1 MKSKIS
7 RDNQT
12 CEIKRRVTISWTAY
26 GKLEDVFKSDMPQSR
41 RVMTY
46 RAETLTLS
54 TASANKLMVTQR
66 KMERSML
73 GVSLRDHI
81 RNEDLRR
88 RTGVTDVVNQIGQL
102 KWNWVRHVGR
112 MSDGRWTKR
121 FLEWRPRLDKRSKG
135 RPPTRWMD
143 DLRRFGVI
151 WIQRAQDRKEW
162 AEMEEAYVQ
171 QWTRKAE

>member
-1 MKSKIS
+1 M
-7 RDNQT
+7 
-12 CEIKRRVTISWTAY
+12 
-26 GKLEDVFKSDMPQSR
+26 VFDQCVLP
-41 RVMTY
+41 VMTY
-46 RAETLTLS
+46 GAETLTLT

-88 RTGVTDVVNQIGQL
+88 RTGVTDVVNQIRKL
-102 KWNWVRHVGR
+102 KWNWAGHVAR

-121 FLEWRPRLDKRSKG
+121 LLEWRPRLDKRSKG
-135 RPPTRWMD
+135 RPPTRWTD
-143 DLRRFGVI
+143 DLRRFAGN

-162 AEMEEAYVQ
+162 AEMGEAYVQ
-171 QWTRKAE
+171 QWTRRAE